1 MSEKKNIELA
11 YSGGHLYTSNIV
23 MHIPMLRYLASRAR
37 FIIELGLETGEGS
50 TLAFAE
56 GFSIN
61 KDGIGWVGVDIDTS
75 QLRIKPDIIEPRF
88 SLVQGD
94 TTKRETVEVVQ
105 EFMHK
110 QMTGMADLIF
120 IDTHHTEEQMSKE
133 LEIWPDL
140 SSRDTTWVFHDTWME
155 GHYNTMTDVIKEFA
169 RERGLRYLDYSRENN
184 GLGMVFK

>member
-1 MSEKKNIELA
+1 M
-11 YSGGHLYTSNIV
+11 YTSNIV

-61 KDGIGWVGVDIDTS
+61 KDGLGWVGVDRDTS
-75 QLRIKPDIIEPRF
+75 QLRIRPDIIEPRF

-94 TTKRETVEVVQ
+94 TTDNSVMNIVWEDVMKPKEVRI
-105 EFMHK
+105 
-110 QMTGMADLIF
+110 ADLIF
-120 IDTHHTEEQMSKE
+120 IDTHHTVEQMTKE

-155 GHYNTMTDVIKEFA
+155 GHYNTMTDVIKAFA